1 MLKIK
6 KKNPVRTELKLRF
19 GNFEL
24 RYSESKIEIENIAQ
38 KTIKIVYSQMSF
50 EYGLIAFLLGKTK
63 SEDGKTEP
71 KTENEIETGLENVG
85 FLVNMLAYTNLI
97 FSNQEF
103 RDSFFKL
110 VSDTVT
116 KQLPVDTADDNEIL
130 EEMRIAE
137 EMKQAME

>member
-6 KKNPVRTELKLRF
+6 KKNPVRTELRLRF

-38 KTIKIVYSQMSF
+38 KTFKIVYSKMSY
-50 EYGLIAFLLGKTK
+50 EYGLLAFLLGKTK
-63 SEDGKTEP
+63 NVDGKTEP
-71 KTENEIETGLENVG
+71 KTPEEIEAGLQNVG

-103 RDSFFKL
+103 RDKYFQL
-110 VSDTVT
+110 VSDIVT
-116 KQLPVDTADDNEIL
+116 KQVPVDSADDKEIL

-137 EMKQAME
+137 EMKQAT

>member
-6 KKNPVRTELKLRF
+6 KKNPVRTELRLRF

-38 KTIKIVYSQMSF
+38 KTMKIVYSQMSF

-103 RDSFFKL
+103 RDNYFKL